1 MIPGVAIR
9 RYRDSDYEACR
20 RLWEQLTEWHRD
32 IYDSPGIGGDDPG
45 AGFDE
50 HLALADPV
58 YLWVAVEGEAI
69 VGLTGLIGKDDA
81 GELEPLIVRADRRGR
96 GIGRGLTS
104 TVVRAALDL
113 GMPRLSV
120 RPVARN
126 AAAIGFFHA
135 AGFDVLGHIELF
147 MDLPARDDA
156 PWRPGER
163 LAGRD
168 FSS

>member
-1 MIPGVAIR
+1 MTPRVVIR
-9 RYRDSDYEACR
+9 RYRDDDYAACR

-32 IYDSPGIGGDDPG
+32 IYDNPGIGGDDPG

-50 HLALADPV
+50 HLALADPE
-58 YLWVAVEGEAI
+58 YLWVAVEDEDI
-69 VGLTGLIGKDDA
+69 VGLTGLIRKDGE
-81 GELEPLIVRADRRGR
+81 GELEPLIVRSDRRGR
-96 GIGRGLTS
+96 GIGRSLTS
-104 TVVRAALDL
+104 TVIQAALDL
-113 GMPRLSV
+113 GISRLSV

-147 MDLPARDDA
+147 MDVPARDDA